1 MFRYVLKRIG
11 VGLLT
16 LFILST
22 LTFFL
27 MHAIPGSP
35 FAGETSNLPA
45 SVVKQLNEKYG
56 LDKPVLE
63 QYVTYFSNV
72 LKGDFGVSIYRKGRS
87 ISTIIGNGIMATVK
101 VGLVASIYSVIVGI
115 LLGTIAAFTK
125 KQWLSSFI
133 VFISTIGISVP
144 SFLLGVL
151 LMLFL
156 GVQLGVLPFVGLSTP
171 AHYVLP
177 VLCLSFGSVA
187 TITRLVKSSMQE
199 VLKQDYMVL
208 AKSKGTPDRVVVF
221 RHGVKNALLPVI
233 TYVGPMFATLLT
245 GSFVIES
252 LFSIPG
258 IGAEYVNSITNRD
271 YTMIMALTILYGALI
286 IIANLLTDI
295 VNAIVD
301 PRIKLGE

>member
-11 VGLLT
+11 VGLVT
-16 LFILST
+16 LFVLST

-56 LDKPVLE
+56 LDKPVFE
-63 QYVTYFSNV
+63 QYTTYFSNV

-115 LLGTIAAFTK
+115 LLGTVAAFTK
-125 KQWLSSFI
+125 RQWLASFI

-151 LMLFL
+151 LMLLF
-156 GVQLGVLPFVGLSTP
+156 GVQLNLLPFVGLSTP

-199 VLKQDYMVL
+199 VLKQDYMIL
-208 AKSKGTPDRVVVF
+208 AKSKGTPDRTVVF

-295 VNAIVD
+295 INAMVD